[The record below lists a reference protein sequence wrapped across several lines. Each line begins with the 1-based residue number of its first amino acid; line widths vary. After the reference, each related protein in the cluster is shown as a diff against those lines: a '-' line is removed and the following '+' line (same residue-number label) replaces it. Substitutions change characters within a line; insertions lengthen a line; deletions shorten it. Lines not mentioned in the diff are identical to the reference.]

1 MPGIVGFV
9 RPLSRNDSSSLMA
22 RLARGLEAD
31 PRFKAEIHAEEG
43 FGLGRISLG
52 ILQPQPQPVW
62 SEDGNLG
69 LVMEG
74 EFFGR
79 EELAKK
85 LVERGRPP
93 RAESDPEL
101 ALELY
106 RERGEEFVSS
116 LNGAFLIAIW
126 DRRSRRMV
134 VANDRLGL
142 VPLYYARLPQGLLFA
157 SGVRALLAEPALP
170 RQVDRTAIAEM
181 LTFDHILGQR
191 TLLKSVSLLPQ
202 ATIMTVEGSR
212 MSLRQ
217 YWRPTFPETYPVF
230 READYVEEGGALLR
244 QAIARQTGGQSNGA
258 LLLSG
263 GLDSR
268 ALLGVLAEQS
278 NGHGMQ
284 VLTWG
289 IPGCDD
295 VRFARAAAR
304 AAGARFEFLALRPD
318 WLVGQAENGVRITDG
333 MGNLV
338 NLHALAVAPRAR
350 EHADVLY
357 KGFLGDAMFGF
368 GIPARYWADYDDET
382 ALDVH
387 LQAYRDYRVLS
398 FDFPEH
404 PSLFTPAFRSE
415 VGDGVREDYRAA
427 MRVSNSRQLSDQRI
441 AIDLTQRVPRMT
453 LNGVEV
459 TRDQAAVRLPFC
471 DNDLVDFSLRIPPG
485 LRTGRQVLVRFLVES
500 FPKLAQ
506 VPVTPSGLPLM
517 ACAGDVAARGRQLIQ
532 WHLRKRGLA
541 RLAGPTARPSKDYA
555 AWFRG
560 GLRGWMQATL
570 LSPAALDRGYFQPDY
585 IRGVVAAHLAGEN
598 HAVRLGSLL
607 SLELWHKMYLD

>member
-9 RPLSRNDSSSLMA
+9 RDLPLDDSSSLLTRM
-22 RLARGLEAD
+22 ARGLEAD
-31 PRFKAEIHAEEG
+31 PRFHARLHAEEG
-43 FGLGRISLG
+43 FGLGRVSLE
-52 ILQPQPQPVW
+52 ILNPGPQPVW
-62 SEDGNLG
+62 SDDGKLC

-74 EFFGR
+74 EFFGH
-79 EELAKK
+79 EELARK
-85 LVERGRPP
+85 LVERGHSFRI
-93 RAESDPEL
+93 ESDAEF
-101 ALELY
+101 ALHLY
-106 RERGEEFVSS
+106 QERGEEFASS
-116 LNGAFLIAIW
+116 LNGAFLVAVW
-126 DRRSRRMV
+126 DRRSRRLII
-134 VANDRLGL
+134 ANDRLGL
-142 VPLYYARLPQGLLFA
+142 VPLYYARVPQGLTFA
-157 SGVRALLAEPALP
+157 SGVRALLSDPSLP

-191 TLLKSVSLLPQ
+191 TLLRAASLLPQ
-202 ATIMTVEGSR
+202 ASVMTYEGGKLG
-212 MSLRQ
+212 LRQ
-217 YWRPTFPETYPVF
+217 YWRPTFPETYPVY

-244 QAIARQTGGQSNGA
+244 QAVARQSRGSEQKA

-268 ALLGVLAEQS
+268 ALLGVLAHQAD
-278 NGHGMQ
+278 GKGMLA
-284 VLTWG
+284 LTWG

-304 AAGARFEFLALRPD
+304 AAGARFEFLTLRPD
-318 WLVGQAENGVRITDG
+318 WLIGHAQNGVRITDG

-338 NLHALAVAPRAR
+338 NLHALAVAPQAR

-387 LQAYRDYRVLS
+387 LQAYRDYNVLS

-404 PSLFTPAFRSE
+404 PRLFTHPFRSE

-427 MRVSNSRQLSDQRI
+427 MRASNSRQLSDQRI

-459 TRDQAAVRLPFC
+459 ARDQVAVRLPFC
-471 DNDLVDFSLRIPPG
+471 DSDLVDFSLRVPPG

-500 FPKLAQ
+500 FPRLAQ

-517 ACAGDVAARGRQLIQ
+517 ACAGDIVARSRQLVQ
-532 WHLRKRGLA
+532 WHLRRRGLG
-541 RLAGPTARPSKDYA
+541 RLAGPATRPSKDYA
-555 AWFRG
+555 NWFRK
-560 GLRGWMQATL
+560 GLRPWLESTL
-570 LSPAALDRGYFQPDY
+570 LSPASLERGYFQPDY
-585 IRGVVAAHLAGEN
+585 IRGVVAEHMAGAN